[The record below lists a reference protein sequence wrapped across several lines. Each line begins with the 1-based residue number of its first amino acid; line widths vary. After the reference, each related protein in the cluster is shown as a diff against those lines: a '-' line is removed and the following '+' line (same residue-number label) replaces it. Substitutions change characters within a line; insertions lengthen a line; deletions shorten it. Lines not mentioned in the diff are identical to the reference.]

1 MADRGTRYIVLG
13 TPPKKNQQLRG
24 IVAPSL
30 LPRQPRHLL
39 SPHLP
44 VDPGREEVPAVKWDL
59 LRIIGK
65 RLRYL
70 HVRLPAPIAAAVAA
84 TAHSHLLRLPL
95 TLAADQLVAEMPR
108 GVDRGNAPDDV
119 SEHPV

>member
-1 MADRGTRYIVLG
+1 M
-13 TPPKKNQQLRG
+13 
-24 IVAPSL
+24 
-30 LPRQPRHLL
+30 
-39 SPHLP
+39 
-44 VDPGREEVPAVKWDL
+44 KWDL

-70 HVRLPAPIAAAVAA
+70 QVRLPAPLAAAVAVA
-84 TAHSHLLRLPL
+84 AHPHLLRLPL

-108 GVDRGNAPDDV
+108 GVYRRSAPDDV